1 MFETVRRLILS
12 MCRTEVYGNSVT
24 ATSTANPL
32 FNEVDKCDST
42 GGDTECIIDPTS
54 GWANQQRKGR
64 LLPIPEIGG
73 DTGTW
78 DDGVDR
84 NDVAFIPPFENTK
97 HRYPWICSLRYVIS
111 KVLNSIH

>member
-1 MFETVRRLILS
+1 
-12 MCRTEVYGNSVT
+12 MCRTEVYGNINADIIS
-24 ATSTANPL
+24 NP
-32 FNEVDKCDST
+32 T
-42 GGDTECIIDPTS
+42 T
-54 GWANQQRKGR
+54 GWAPQQRRGR

-111 KVLNSIH
+111 FKFNTLILILVIGQSLITLISVAPPS